1 MGHIQFRSQLLQNQ
15 HFGVSILS
23 FRGWRFFVSF
33 KKEPCFTRA
42 LRRRSLQ
49 ARILCRAQA
58 RRLRLQAQVN
68 KKEIYVPQKIQGWN
82 GWLEQ
87 KSDKCD
93 LYTPFPGSLA
103 QPLKFC
109 HSKRKVV
116 FEPSFFRGY
125 VIAKLRWSSATLI
138 LLEFIFLSASHW
150 LRQDLYGNRK
160 VRIRIGGTFCFP
172 RRVEWPMAE
181 IKPPPTL
188 LMVQKSCEP
197 PAFCWNSM
205 KNGRTSSTQ
214 LMLSGFFLAMAEVY
228 FITPV

>member
-125 VIAKLRWSSATLI
+125 VKLRGSI
-138 LLEFIFLSASHW
+138 YP
-150 LRQDLYGNRK
+150 D
-160 VRIRIGGTFCFP
+160 
-172 RRVEWPMAE
+172 
-181 IKPPPTL
+181 
-188 LMVQKSCEP
+188 
-197 PAFCWNSM
+197 
-205 KNGRTSSTQ
+205 
-214 LMLSGFFLAMAEVY
+214 GFFVKERKFFPFTQSYRMYQLGWLNFLDVIHLNLCAVRLWCYMNLCMCWDTWGY
-228 FITPV
+228 FTN